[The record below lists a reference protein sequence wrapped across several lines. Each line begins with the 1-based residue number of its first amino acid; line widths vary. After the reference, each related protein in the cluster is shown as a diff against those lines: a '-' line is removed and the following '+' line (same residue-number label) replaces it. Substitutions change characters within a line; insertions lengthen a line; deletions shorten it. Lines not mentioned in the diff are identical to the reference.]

1 MNFFNLYKQ
10 SEGVYM
16 KTKKRKKTHVSF
28 RINWLFIVVFLLFSA
43 LILRLGFVQIVYGEN
58 YKREVEKTE
67 DETVDS
73 PVPRGKMLDRYD
85 RVIVDNKPLN
95 AVTYTRLKGV
105 TQEDKLKV
113 AKKLATLIDVPV
125 TTDVFGKSNKKKDKN
140 TIKLT
145 ERDLKDYW
153 IATHPKAA
161 AKKITAADK
170 QKVKEGQLSEDDLYP
185 LQLKRITKNELLSV
199 KDDLEVIAIKSKMEG
214 GYALTAQIIKSGL
227 TDKELAVI
235 SEQLGELPG
244 VDTTTYWD
252 RMYTYDDLL
261 STLLGK
267 ITSADEGLPSENL
280 QYYLSHGYSRNDR
293 VGKSYLEKQYED
305 VLRGQ
310 KARVQNVTDRS
321 GNLVSQET
329 VTEGQRGSDL
339 ILTIDMELQKQVED
353 ILTKAVTSGAAGS
366 RLMDRAFAIMM
377 DPHTG
382 DILAMGG
389 KQLVT
394 DKKTGARKV
403 QDFALGNMTTSYEVG
418 SAVKGA
424 TVLAGLDS
432 GAIQP
437 GTVFYDAPMTFA
449 GGTKKK
455 SSHNMGATGIEKA
468 LEQSSNVF
476 MYRTVMSMAGET
488 YRPGG
493 RLNIPPSTFNKLRS
507 YYSQFG
513 LGISTGIEL
522 ENESTGIRNSVTNEP
537 GKALDFGIGQ
547 YDTYTPL
554 QLVQYISTIANG
566 GYRMKPHL
574 VKEIRE
580 PELDSELKGSVQ
592 SSFEP
597 EVLNRITMSQSEID
611 IVKQGFRRVVTSS
624 HGTGRLLNAGKYRQ
638 YNIAGKSGT
647 AETFNKGVS
656 VRNSTF
662 VSYAPYDNPEVA
674 VAVVIPSAYVAGT
687 SNTLS
692 KTITGDSIKAY
703 FDLKKEGEKEV
714 EQKEED
720 AKTGNTELNGVKKD
734 DNEQ

>member
-1 MNFFNLYKQ
+1 
-10 SEGVYM
+10 
-16 KTKKRKKTHVSF
+16 
-28 RINWLFIVVFLLFSA
+28 
-43 LILRLGFVQIVYGEN
+43 
-58 YKREVEKTE
+58 
-67 DETVDS
+67 
-73 PVPRGKMLDRYD
+73 
-85 RVIVDNKPLN
+85 
-95 AVTYTRLKGV
+95 
-105 TQEDKLKV
+105 
-113 AKKLATLIDVPV
+113 
-125 TTDVFGKSNKKKDKN
+125 
-140 TIKLT
+140 
-145 ERDLKDYW
+145 
-153 IATHPKAA
+153 
-161 AKKITAADK
+161 
-170 QKVKEGQLSEDDLYP
+170 
-185 LQLKRITKNELLSV
+185 
-199 KDDLEVIAIKSKMEG
+199 
-214 GYALTAQIIKSGL
+214 
-227 TDKELAVI
+227 
-235 SEQLGELPG
+235 
-244 VDTTTYWD
+244 
-252 RMYTYDDLL
+252 MYTYDDLL

-353 ILTKAVTSGAAGS
+353 VLTKAVTSGAAGS

-394 DKKTGARKV
+394 DKQTGARKV

-437 GTVFYDAPMTFA
+437 GTVFYDAPLKFA
-449 GGTKKK
+449 GGTIKK
-455 SSHNMGATGIEKA
+455 SSHPIGATGIQNA

-493 RLNIPPSTFNKLRS
+493 KLNIPPSIFNKLRS

-513 LGISTGIEL
+513 LGISTGIDL

-580 PELDSELKGSVQ
+580 PELDSELKGSIQ
-592 SSFEP
+592 SSVEP
-597 EVLNRITMSQSEID
+597 EVLNRITMGQSEINL
-611 IVKQGFRRVVTSS
+611 VKQGFRQVVTGS
-624 HGTGRLLNAGKYRQ
+624 HGTGRLLNTGKYRQ

-692 KTITGDSIKAY
+692 KTVTGDVIKAY

>member
-1 MNFFNLYKQ
+1 
-10 SEGVYM
+10 
-16 KTKKRKKTHVSF
+16 
-28 RINWLFIVVFLLFSA
+28 
-43 LILRLGFVQIVYGEN
+43 
-58 YKREVEKTE
+58 
-67 DETVDS
+67 
-73 PVPRGKMLDRYD
+73 
-85 RVIVDNKPLN
+85 
-95 AVTYTRLKGV
+95 
-105 TQEDKLKV
+105 
-113 AKKLATLIDVPV
+113 
-125 TTDVFGKSNKKKDKN
+125 
-140 TIKLT
+140 
-145 ERDLKDYW
+145 
-153 IATHPKAA
+153 
-161 AKKITAADK
+161 
-170 QKVKEGQLSEDDLYP
+170 
-185 LQLKRITKNELLSV
+185 
-199 KDDLEVIAIKSKMEG
+199 
-214 GYALTAQIIKSGL
+214 
-227 TDKELAVI
+227 
-235 SEQLGELPG
+235 
-244 VDTTTYWD
+244 
-252 RMYTYDDLL
+252 
-261 STLLGK
+261 
-267 ITSADEGLPSENL
+267 L

-353 ILTKAVTSGAAGS
+353 VLTKAVTSGAAGS

-394 DKKTGARKV
+394 DKQTGARKV

-437 GTVFYDAPMTFA
+437 GTVFYDAPLKFA
-449 GGTKKK
+449 GGTIKK
-455 SSHNMGATGIEKA
+455 SSHPIGATGIQNA

-493 RLNIPPSTFNKLRS
+493 KLNIPPSIFNKLRS

-513 LGISTGIEL
+513 LGISTGIDL

-580 PELDSELKGSVQ
+580 PELDSELKGSIQ
-592 SSFEP
+592 SSVEP
-597 EVLNRITMSQSEID
+597 EVLNRITMGQSEINL
-611 IVKQGFRRVVTSS
+611 VKQGFRQVVTGS
-624 HGTGRLLNAGKYRQ
+624 HGTGRLLNTGKYRQ

-692 KTITGDSIKAY
+692 KTVTGDVIKAY

>member
-1 MNFFNLYKQ
+1 
-10 SEGVYM
+10 M

-125 TTDVFGKSNKKKDKN
+125 TTDVFGKSDKKKDKN

-235 SEQLGELPG
+235 SEQLGDLPG

-353 ILTKAVTSGAAGS
+353 VLTKAVTSGAAGS

-394 DKKTGARKV
+394 DKQTGARKV

-437 GTVFYDAPMTFA
+437 GTVFYDAPMKFGKTI
-449 GGTKKK
+449 KK
-455 SSHNMGATGIEKA
+455 SSHDMGATGIQKA

-476 MYRTVMSMAGET
+476 MYRTVLSMAGET

-493 RLNIPPSTFNKLRS
+493 RLNIPPSIFNKLRS

-513 LGISTGIEL
+513 LGISTGIDL
-522 ENESTGIRNSVTNEP
+522 DNESTGIRNTVTNEP
-537 GKALDFGIGQ
+537 GKALDFSIGQ

-580 PELDSELKGSVQ
+580 PELDSELKGSIQ

-611 IVKQGFRRVVTSS
+611 IVKQGFRRVVTN
-624 HGTGRLLNAGKYRQ
+624 GTGKALGNGTKYAK

-674 VAVVIPSAYVAGT
+674 VAVVIPSAYVKGS
-687 SNTLS
+687 SNPLS
-692 KTITGDSIKAY
+692 KQVTGEVIKAY

>member
-1 MNFFNLYKQ
+1 
-10 SEGVYM
+10 
-16 KTKKRKKTHVSF
+16 
-28 RINWLFIVVFLLFSA
+28 
-43 LILRLGFVQIVYGEN
+43 
-58 YKREVEKTE
+58 
-67 DETVDS
+67 
-73 PVPRGKMLDRYD
+73 
-85 RVIVDNKPLN
+85 
-95 AVTYTRLKGV
+95 
-105 TQEDKLKV
+105 
-113 AKKLATLIDVPV
+113 
-125 TTDVFGKSNKKKDKN
+125 
-140 TIKLT
+140 
-145 ERDLKDYW
+145 
-153 IATHPKAA
+153 
-161 AKKITAADK
+161 
-170 QKVKEGQLSEDDLYP
+170 LYP

-235 SEQLGELPG
+235 SEQLGDLPG

-353 ILTKAVTSGAAGS
+353 VLTKAVTSGAAGS

-394 DKKTGARKV
+394 DKQTGARKV

-437 GTVFYDAPMTFA
+437 GTVFYDAPLKFA
-449 GGTKKK
+449 GGTIKK
-455 SSHNMGATGIEKA
+455 SSHPIGATGIQKA

-493 RLNIPPSTFNKLRS
+493 KLNIPSSTFTKLRS

-513 LGISTGIEL
+513 LGISTGIDL
-522 ENESTGIRNSVTNEP
+522 ENESTGIRNTVTNEP

-580 PELDSELKGSVQ
+580 PELDSELKGSIQ
-592 SSFEP
+592 SSVEP
-597 EVLNRITMSQSEID
+597 EVLNRITMSESEIN
-611 IVKQGFRRVVTSS
+611 IVKQGFRRVVTN
-624 HGTGRLLNAGKYRQ
+624 GTGRVLNGPKYSK

-734 DNEQ
+734 TTEQ

>member
-1 MNFFNLYKQ
+1 
-10 SEGVYM
+10 
-16 KTKKRKKTHVSF
+16 
-28 RINWLFIVVFLLFSA
+28 
-43 LILRLGFVQIVYGEN
+43 
-58 YKREVEKTE
+58 
-67 DETVDS
+67 
-73 PVPRGKMLDRYD
+73 
-85 RVIVDNKPLN
+85 
-95 AVTYTRLKGV
+95 
-105 TQEDKLKV
+105 
-113 AKKLATLIDVPV
+113 
-125 TTDVFGKSNKKKDKN
+125 
-140 TIKLT
+140 
-145 ERDLKDYW
+145 
-153 IATHPKAA
+153 
-161 AKKITAADK
+161 
-170 QKVKEGQLSEDDLYP
+170 
-185 LQLKRITKNELLSV
+185 
-199 KDDLEVIAIKSKMEG
+199 MEG

-235 SEQLGELPG
+235 SEQLGNLPG

-353 ILTKAVTSGAAGS
+353 VLTKAVTSGAAGS

-394 DKKTGARKV
+394 DKQTGARKV

-437 GTVFYDAPMTFA
+437 GTVFYDAPLKFA
-449 GGTKKK
+449 GGTIKK
-455 SSHNMGATGIEKA
+455 SSHPIGATGIQNA

-493 RLNIPPSTFNKLRS
+493 KLNIPPSIFNKLRS

-522 ENESTGIRNSVTNEP
+522 ENESTGIRNTVTNEP

-580 PELDSELKGSVQ
+580 PELDSELKGSIQ
-592 SSFEP
+592 SSVEP
-597 EVLNRITMSQSEID
+597 EVLNRITMGQSEINL
-611 IVKQGFRRVVTSS
+611 VKQGFRQVVTGS
-624 HGTGRLLNAGKYRQ
+624 HGTGRLLNTGKYRQ

-692 KTITGDSIKAY
+692 KTVTGDVIKAY

-714 EQKEED
+714 EQKEEILTYIKNKIEI
-720 AKTGNTELNGVKKD
+720 AISKKEIKPCNPELTAFLLFKMYIALVYDWEKRHQPLSEEKIAELIELYFLRGLS
-734 DNEQ
+734 Q